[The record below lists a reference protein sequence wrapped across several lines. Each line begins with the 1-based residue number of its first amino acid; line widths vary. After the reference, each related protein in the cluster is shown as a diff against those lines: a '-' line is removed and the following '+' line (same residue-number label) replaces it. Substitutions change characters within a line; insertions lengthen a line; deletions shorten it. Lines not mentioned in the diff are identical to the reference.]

1 MRHRFRFACERRT
14 IPSVVGW
21 TMLYLF
27 VFLKL
32 PIVAACYIIWWAVHQ
47 TTDTDDATIDGG
59 GSPRPRRPH
68 PRPRRPRPP
77 RRGGPACGARLAAPR
92 PRIRSVT
99 AAGRAR
105 ELHQ

>member
-1 MRHRFRFACERRT
+1 M
-14 IPSVVGW
+14 GW

-32 PIVAACYIIWWAVHQ
+32 PIVAACGIIWWAVRQ
-47 TTDTDDATIDGG
+47 STEPEEAPTDGG
-59 GSPRPRRPH
+59 TPRRNRPH

-77 RRGGPACGARLAAPR
+77 RRGPHAGARPQPPPR
-92 PRIRSVT
+92 VRSVT

-105 ELHQ
+105 ETHP

>member
-1 MRHRFRFACERRT
+1 
-14 IPSVVGW
+14 
-21 TMLYLF
+21 MLYLF

-32 PIVAACYIIWWAVHQ
+32 PIVAACWIVWWAVRQ
-47 TTDTDDATIDGG
+47 GTDADEVRSDG

-77 RRGGPACGARLAAPR
+77 RRGGPVCGARMAMPP

-105 ELHQ
+105 DLHRRP

>member
-1 MRHRFRFACERRT
+1 M
-14 IPSVVGW
+14 GW
-21 TMLYLF
+21 AMLYLF

-32 PIVAACYIIWWAVHQ
+32 PIVALCWIVWWAVHQ
-47 TTDTDDATIDGG
+47 TDDPQESRSDGG
-59 GSPRPRRPH
+59 TPCPRRPH
-68 PRPRRPRPP
+68 PRPRRPKPP
-77 RRGGPACGARLAAPR
+77 RRGGPACGTRMSPP

>member
-1 MRHRFRFACERRT
+1 M
-14 IPSVVGW
+14 GW
-21 TMLYLF
+21 AMLYLF

-32 PIVAACYIIWWAVHQ
+32 PIIAAGLIIWWAVRQ
-47 TTDTDDATIDGG
+47 TTDTDDVPSDG
-59 GSPRPRRPH
+59 GSPRRVRPH

-77 RRGGPACGARLAAPR
+77 RRGGPGCGARLPSPPR
-92 PRIRSVT
+92 TRSVT